1 MASFSLWPF
10 LIQQPQDLQDISRMQ
25 PVSIKS
31 HSSPPKLTVLRF
43 ILSIWCSECN
53 SNSPTLHL
61 PSAIRQ
67 GAAMGCRGQA
77 GTAGTRQHCCVLAH
91 SPARLSSTQFHADSL
106 TAHTLR
112 TFIRGMFVAPAAQT
126 SHPLL
131 LGLNE
136 LHWSFLCP
144 IGQLI
149 YRAKQNPAAAGASS
163 FHLNLLYLHPHTVQQ
178 NFKGGIIYSTYLHNV
193 SKLPHLLL
201 SSIQDDWPPQMEI
214 LWEPQMTFE
223 EA

>member
-1 MASFSLWPF
+1 
-10 LIQQPQDLQDISRMQ
+10 MQ
-25 PVSIKS
+25 FKLS
-31 HSSPPKLTVLRF
+31 HSAFTISYQTG
-43 ILSIWCSECN
+43 S
-53 SNSPTLHL
+53 SNGMQRTGWHSWY
-61 PSAIRQ
+61 Q
-67 GAAMGCRGQA
+67 AALLCI
-77 GTAGTRQHCCVLAH
+77 AH

-149 YRAKQNPAAAGASS
+149 YRANQNPAAAGASS